1 MNVQIK
7 FMNRF
12 LSSKNN
18 YTIAILWTI
27 VIIMVGLLYVGMTK
41 EQVTLLPIV
50 ILGLVIAM
58 ILWTLLD
65 TRYVIKEHFLLYRSG
80 PFRGRIDIEKIKK
93 IKYFSGLYVPVTMK
107 PALDTEGFI
116 ITYNNVEDVYVSPV
130 DRDVFLTELLKINP
144 GIEVA
149 K

>member
-1 MNVQIK
+1 MSVQIK

-27 VIIMVGLLYVGMTK
+27 VIVMVALLYVGMTK
-41 EQVTLLPIV
+41 EHVTLLPIV

-65 TRYVIKEHFLLYRSG
+65 TRYVIKQHFLLYRSG

-107 PALDTEGFI
+107 PALDTKGFI
-116 ITYNNVEDVYVSPV
+116 ITYNNIEDVYVSPV
-130 DRDVFLTELLKINP
+130 NRDAFLTELLKINP

>member
-1 MNVQIK
+1 MNVQIE

-41 EQVTLLPIV
+41 EQVTILPVI
-50 ILGLVIAM
+50 ILGSVIAM

-65 TRYVIKEHFLLYRSG
+65 TRYVIKRHFLLYRSG
-80 PFRGRIDIEKIKK
+80 PFRGRIDIQKIKK

-107 PALDTEGFI
+107 PALDTKGFI
-116 ITYNNVEDVYVSPV
+116 ITYNNIEDVYVSPV
-130 DRDVFLTELLKINP
+130 HREIFLTELLKINP

>member
-1 MNVQIK
+1 
-7 FMNRF
+7 MNRF

-41 EQVTLLPIV
+41 ELVTLLPIV

-65 TRYVIKEHFLLYRSG
+65 TRYVIKQHFLLYRSG
-80 PFRGRIDIEKIKK
+80 PFRGRIDIQKIKK

-107 PALDTEGFI
+107 PALDTKGFI
-116 ITYNNVEDVYVSPV
+116 ITYNNIEDVYVSPV
-130 DRDVFLTELLKINP
+130 HREIFLTELLKINP

>member
-1 MNVQIK
+1 LKGQIV

-18 YTIAILWTI
+18 YTIAILWAI

-41 EQVTLLPIV
+41 EQVTLLPIA
-50 ILGLVIAM
+50 ILGLVVAM

-65 TRYVIKEHFLLYRSG
+65 TRYVIKQHFLLYRSG
-80 PFRGRIDIEKIKK
+80 PFRGRIDIQKIKK

-107 PALDTEGFI
+107 PALDTKGFI
-116 ITYNNVEDVYVSPV
+116 ITYNSMDDVYVSPIN
-130 DRDVFLTELLKINP
+130 RDVFLTELLKINP

>member
-1 MNVQIK
+1 MNVQIAS
-7 FMNRF
+7 MNRF

-41 EQVTLLPIV
+41 EQVTLLPII
-50 ILGLVIAM
+50 ILGLVITM

-65 TRYVIKEHFLLYRSG
+65 TRYVIKQHFLLYRSG
-80 PFRGRIDIEKIKK
+80 PFRGRIDIQKIKK

-107 PALDTEGFI
+107 PALDTKGFI
-116 ITYNNVEDVYVSPV
+116 ITYNSMDDVYVSPIH
-130 DRDVFLTELLKINP
+130 RDVFLTELLKINP
-144 GIEVA
+144 EIEVA

>member
-1 MNVQIK
+1 
-7 FMNRF
+7 MNRF

-27 VIIMVGLLYVGMTK
+27 VITMAVLLYVGMTK
-41 EQVTLLPIV
+41 EHATLLPIV
-50 ILGLVIAM
+50 ILSLVISL

-65 TRYVIKEHFLLYRSG
+65 TRYVIKQHFLLYRSG

-130 DRDVFLTELLKINP
+130 NRELFLTELLKINP
-144 GIEVA
+144 SIEIS

>member
-1 MNVQIK
+1 MK
-7 FMNRF
+7 RY

-18 YTIAILWTI
+18 YTIAILWAI
-27 VIIMVGLLYVGMTK
+27 VIFMAALLYLGMTK
-41 EQVTLLPIV
+41 EHVTLLP
-50 ILGLVIAM
+50 LLLLSLVIAI

-65 TRYVIKEHFLLYRSG
+65 TRYVIKQHFLLYRSG
-80 PFRGRIDIEKIKK
+80 PFRGRIDIGKIKK

-130 DRDVFLTELLKINP
+130 NREIFLTELLKINP
-144 GIEVA
+144 EIEIA